1 MRKNSSIPHC
11 NFSRKS
17 PSCRNEHG
25 DFLVEAL
32 VSVLVS
38 SIIATAMV
46 QMYTQVRRT
55 GNISAAQLA
64 ATAIAQE
71 VLDHLR
77 ALPYDTVADNIGTRN
92 LIVNGGATNDP
103 LFPTALL
110 QDTSP
115 FVTPGGSSTLDFD
128 GRSGDTL
135 VSAQTQSVLR
145 TCDPSGAI
153 TNTVSLTIEPFGTE
167 SLRATVTINFLTS
180 SGKPSTFTMSGL
192 LNRLGL
198 TG

>member
-1 MRKNSSIPHC
+1 MPKNSWITHGH
-11 NFSRKS
+11 FSKT
-17 PSCRNEHG
+17 PSVRNERG
-25 DFLVEAL
+25 DFLIEAI

-55 GNISAAQLA
+55 GNLSSAQLA
-64 ATAIAQE
+64 ATAVAQE
-71 VLDHLR
+71 VIDHLR

-92 LIVNGGATNDP
+92 LIVNGGATGDP

-110 QDTSP
+110 QDTSA
-115 FVTPGGSSTLDFD
+115 FTTPNGTSTLDFD
-128 GRSGDTL
+128 GRNGDTL

-145 TCDPSGAI
+145 TCDANGAI
-153 TNTVSLTIEPFGTE
+153 TNTISLTIEPFGTE

-180 SGKPSTFTMSGL
+180 QGKPSTFTMSGL